1 MKNLKP
7 TGTNILLRFLSR
19 EAEKPGDIYLGANP
33 DQGPQR
39 AVVIALG
46 SGRNE
51 LGKRIPFEVRVND
64 IVLVSRY
71 TNGTELK
78 EGGETFAIVK
88 EDGLLGIVETV

>member
-7 TGTNILLRFLSR
+7 TGTNILLRFLKT
-19 EAEKPGDIYLGANP
+19 EAAKPTDIYVGSNP

-39 AVVIALG
+39 AVVVALG
-46 SGRNE
+46 SGIDASGR
-51 LGKRIPFEVRVND
+51 LTPFEVAIGDV
-64 IVLVSRY
+64 VLVSRY

-78 EGGETFAIVK
+78 EDGETFAIVK